1 MKLDSEENASSK
13 DPNIHV
19 DRPSKLPSINNQENQ
34 VKQNQ
39 NSSSKKISEIKLN
52 KEKSLSSLKLKITEH
67 QEILSKESLSE
78 LHIFSEEQNT
88 DQDNILYPN
97 DFYSEESKKSQPK
110 IIEGKGVIN
119 INEIIGEETEQQIN
133 LQMIDNNSITLPMS
147 KISAKSF
154 GLIISYAANTYKG
167 IVRDYN
173 EDRVSI
179 NINVTKPKN
188 SNYTGQWPK
197 ITYFG
202 IFDGHAGNK
211 CAEFLRN
218 NLLNFITNNHHFPTN
233 IPNAIKHGFKKIDE
247 EYLTKHA
254 YINNKLE
261 DNSGSCGLILLLV
274 NNKIYIANVGDSRCV
289 GSFKNGKLRKDITL
303 DHKPNYPNEK
313 ERITKNGGRIYQTQT
328 PIDDDESY
336 KDKILVGP
344 YRVFPGK
351 LSVSRTVGDAEG
363 KLEVLGGNPHV
374 LIPVPDI
381 FTFDLE
387 KDDVDFFIMGCD
399 GIYDQLNSKEILN
412 CAWMVLNNNLELYK
426 KKLEGKSF
434 VNNIFKGNYGNDMN
448 MNSTSGNIVDFILK
462 ASMIRKSFDNVTCLF
477 ISFKDFYNIVKKEID
492 NQLHKS
498 KEFLLRNKSNIE
510 NINNNLIETEI
521 ISDKSN
527 NQKSIKVERDED
539 DLFYKNNDNIKRLKS
554 PFLNGKKA
562 IRINSLPKQAFTNI
576 NPIIDSNKIKSEND
590 IVNIST
596 SHNKNMTVNNIIT
609 YNNNIILNS
618 DNSNTN
624 INNNLNNVRLKGN
637 SFNEKMINNHH
648 NINIINSP
656 LIKGAINKNNN
667 NNFLIKTSNQIF
679 FTKMRI
685 TGINS
690 KKNKKELSVNNQLNR
705 INLDNNDENQNR
717 NSSYNK
723 NIRPIIIESKNDVK
737 DLSNKDKIILA
748 VPNFNNNINI
758 NKHITFK
765 KLNEAE
771 YNRAYGGN
779 TKGIN
784 INLTNNL
791 RNNNHMNQDINMHN
805 MKPLVLKTEKF
816 QQQGNNINNMNNNM
830 NNNINIKTKNLTAN
844 KMNNKGIKFNNIIK
858 VNTYGINNF
867 NYKLKNLQNLN
878 INLKN
883 IKLKKLKT
891 DEIKIRKPMPT
902 LTGNVSVGKNN
913 KIFEENNF
921 VRQRRFITNDNVGRR
936 SNLSEHKKYGSGNNN
951 KIELGLT
958 KKNPSEFDKM
968 FLLNNIK

>member
-1 MKLDSEENASSK
+1 MKLNSGENASSK
-13 DPNIHV
+13 DPNSHL
-19 DRPSKLPSINNQENQ
+19 DMPSKLPSINSQENQ
-34 VKQNQ
+34 VKQNH
-39 NSSSKKISEIKLN
+39 NSSQKKINEIKLN
-52 KEKSLSSLKLKITEH
+52 KEKSLSSLKLKITDH
-67 QEILSKESLSE
+67 QEILSRESLPE
-78 LHIFSEEQNT
+78 LHLFSEEQNT
-88 DQDNILYPN
+88 EQDNILYPN

-119 INEIIGEETEQQIN
+119 INEIIGEETEQPIS
-133 LQMIDNNSITLPMS
+133 LQMIDDNNITLPMS

-154 GLIISYAANTYKG
+154 GFITSYAANTFKG

-188 SNYTGQWPK
+188 NNYTGQWPK

-218 NLLNFITNNHHFPTN
+218 NLLNFIINNNHFPTN
-233 IPNAIKHGFKKIDE
+233 IPNAIKQGFKKIDE

-254 YINNKLE
+254 FVNNKLE

-274 NNKIYIANVGDSRCV
+274 NNKIYVANVGDSRCV

-303 DHKPNYPNEK
+303 DHKPNSPHEK
-313 ERITKNGGRIYQTQT
+313 ERIIKSGGKIYQTQT

-363 KLEVLGGNPHV
+363 KLEVLGGNQHV

-387 KDDVDFFIMGCD
+387 KDDLDFFIMGCD
-399 GIYDQLNSKEILN
+399 GIYDQLSSKEILN

-426 KKLEGKSF
+426 KKLEGKKG
-434 VNNIFKGNYGNDMN
+434 NNIFKGNYGNEMN
-448 MNSTSGNIVDFILK
+448 MSNSSGNIVDFILK
-462 ASMIRKSFDNVTCLF
+462 ASMIRKSFDNVTCVF
-477 ISFKDFYNIVKKEID
+477 ISFKDFFNIVKKEID
-492 NQLHKS
+492 NQIHKS
-498 KEFLLRNKSNIE
+498 KEFLLRNKSNLE

-527 NQKSIKVERDED
+527 NQKSIKVEKDED
-539 DLFYKNNDNIKRLKS
+539 DLFYKNDDNIRRLKS
-554 PFLNGKKA
+554 NFLNGKKA

-576 NPIIDSNKIKSEND
+576 NPNNNSNKIKSEED
-590 IVNIST
+590 IINIST
-596 SHNKNMTVNNIIT
+596 SQNKNMTVNNIIT

-624 INNNLNNVRLKGN
+624 INNNLNNIRFKGS
-637 SFNEKMINNHH
+637 SFNEKLINNHH

-656 LIKGAINKNNN
+656 LVKGAINKNNN
-667 NNFLIKTSNQIF
+667 NNFLIKTSHQIF

-705 INLDNNDENQNR
+705 INIDNNDENQNR

-723 NIRPIIIESKNDVK
+723 NIRPIIIENKNDVK

-748 VPNFNNNINI
+748 IPNFNNNINI

-771 YNRAYGGN
+771 YNRAFGGN
-779 TKGIN
+779 SKGLDIN
-784 INLTNNL
+784 TTNNII
-791 RNNNHMNQDINMHN
+791 NNNHINQDINMHN
-805 MKPLVLKTEKF
+805 IKPLILKTDKF
-816 QQQGNNINNMNNNM
+816 QQQGNNINN
-830 NNNINIKTKNLTAN
+830 NINIKNKNITAHN
-844 KMNNKGIKFNNIIK
+844 MNNKGIKFNNIIN
-858 VNTYGINNF
+858 VNTHGINNL
-867 NYKLKNLQNLN
+867 NYKLKNLQKLN

-883 IKLKKLKT
+883 IKLKKLKP

-958 KKNPSEFDKM
+958 KKNPSEYDKI
-968 FLLNNIK
+968 LLVNNIK